1 MWLLYQKEAPV
12 ATVTKP
18 PGDGVPAP
26 VRVLVKR
33 TEGITV
39 PYVER
44 IVEAGP
50 IRETLKM
57 FTGRVHTKGA
67 ARAKNHGKTS
77 EAQAKVNERVA
88 EERLRWKLDAN
99 FDPGDYH
106 LALHYYS
113 KGIGLEQG
121 EKDRQEFLRL
131 LRKEYRKRGVPW
143 KYVACTETR
152 WNTNTHHHIII
163 KAIDVAILTE
173 VWERVVGQNNGSI
186 SIKPLDKR
194 GNHAKMA
201 RYLMKETRRTAE
213 RYREV
218 GKRYKRFSCA
228 KGMVQPEP
236 VYQVIRADNWA
247 KEPRPRKGYV
257 LLKDD
262 NGATCRSGVH
272 EVTGWPWQEYFELR
286 VEPPGLP
293 VKQKAPPRQRRR
305 NKT

>member
-1 MWLLYQKEAPV
+1 M
-12 ATVTKP
+12 
-18 PGDGVPAP
+18 
-26 VRVLVKR
+26 
-33 TEGITV
+33 

-50 IRETLKM
+50 IRETLKI

-67 ARAKNHGKTS
+67 TRAKNHGKTS
-77 EAQAKVNERVA
+77 KAQAKVNERVA

-99 FDPGDYH
+99 FTPGDYH
-106 LALHYYS
+106 MVLHYYD
-113 KGIGLEQG
+113 KVVGLEQG
-121 EKDRQEFLRL
+121 EKDRQEFLREA
-131 LRKEYRKRGVPW
+131 RKEYRKRGIPW

-163 KAIDVAILTE
+163 KAIDVAVLTE
-173 VWERVVGQNNGSI
+173 VWERVVGQNNGNI
-186 SIKPLDKR
+186 SIKPLDRR
-194 GNHAKMA
+194 GNHAKLA

-213 RYREV
+213 RYREA

-236 VYQVIRADNWA
+236 VYHVIRAASWA

-262 NGATCRSGVH
+262 NGATYRSGVH
-272 EVTGWPWQEYFELR
+272 EVNGWPWQEYFELR
-286 VEPPGLP
+286 VEPPGRCL
-293 VKQKAPPRQRRR
+293 VLDGQPRRRRR
-305 NKT
+305 NRT